1 MATNGNINHHDQYA
15 APAPPTEAS
24 ASADSPTEH
33 LPKVEVGWY
42 FVEQYYTTMSKSPER
57 LHVSPAPVNHHG
69 RGRIDHLRS
78 CSTARRHSLFAVA
91 RLRSPTSRLED
102 M

>member
-15 APAPPTEAS
+15 APAPTTEAP
-24 ASADSPTEH
+24 ASADSQGP

-57 LHVSPAPVNHHG
+57 LHVSLNASPILHWDG
-69 RGRIDHLRS
+69 IDRIGS
-78 CSTARRHSLFAVA
+78 CSMARRHSSFAAA
-91 RLRSPTSRLED
+91 RLRLPTFHSAD

>member
-15 APAPPTEAS
+15 APAAPAEAP
-24 ASADSPTEH
+24 ANADSPTDN

-57 LHVSPAPVNHHG
+57 LHVSPAPLP
-69 RGRIDHLRS
+69 IP
-78 CSTARRHSLFAVA
+78 RRW
-91 RLRSPTSRLED
+91 PN
-102 M
+102 